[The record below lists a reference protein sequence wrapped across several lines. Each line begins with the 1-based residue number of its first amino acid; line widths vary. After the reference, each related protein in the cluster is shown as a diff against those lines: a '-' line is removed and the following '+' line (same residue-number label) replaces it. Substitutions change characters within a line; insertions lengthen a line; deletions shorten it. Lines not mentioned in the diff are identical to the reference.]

1 MNYIIT
7 GGHSGMGLELSKK
20 LLAEGHNI
28 GLIVRS
34 ESRKED
40 TRKLFSKERT
50 VDVFV
55 ADLSKRNEIEEV
67 VQQILSKWEK
77 IDGLFNNAG
86 LLLDKLY
93 YSDYGNEL
101 QLEVNAI
108 SPYLLTQSLLPLLEK
123 GDHSFVVNTA
133 TGGLNNKKSIDI
145 PAFKKPKKF
154 TKLLGSYLD
163 SKLVMV
169 LLMNQ
174 LSKEW
179 KSIRF
184 VSVNPG
190 AIKTKMTA
198 GSGMPFWLKPIRN
211 LFFKSPKHGAQNLYN
226 AAFDSKYK
234 ESGIFI
240 SEGKIQ
246 PMKIQITKDEVDQLF
261 DENFKK

>member
-1 MNYIIT
+1 MNIIIT
-7 GGHSGMGLELSKK
+7 GGHTGMGLELTKK
-20 LLAEGHNI
+20 LLAEGNKI

-40 TRKLFSKERT
+40 TQKLFSKENS
-50 VDVFV
+50 VDIFIG
-55 ADLSKRNEIEEV
+55 DLSKRNEIEKV
-67 VQQILSKWEK
+67 ANQIKSSWDK

-101 QLEVNAI
+101 QLEVNGI
-108 SPYLLTQSLLPLLEK
+108 SPYLLTKALMPFLEK
-123 GDHSFVVNTA
+123 AENPFVVNTA
-133 TGGLNNKKSIDI
+133 TGGLNNKKSVNI

-154 TKLLGSYLD
+154 TKLLGSYMD
-163 SKLVMV
+163 SKLIMV
-169 LLMNQ
+169 LLMNY

-179 KSIRF
+179 EHIRF

-198 GSGMPFWLKPIRN
+198 GDGMPFWLKPIRN
-211 LFFKSPKHGAQNLYN
+211 LFFKSPEHGAQSLYN

-234 ESGIFI
+234 ASGIFI
-240 SEGKIQ
+240 SEGKIR
-246 PMKIQITKDEVDQLF
+246 PMKYEISKDEINQLLA
-261 DENFKK
+261 